1 MTAPTS
7 SSIHKPPPAVTV
19 ILPTYNRRDTLLRAV
34 RSVQAQS
41 YTDWELLVIDDG
53 STDGSKELL
62 AALDEPRLRV
72 IVQANA
78 GAATARNLGLR
89 ESCGRY
95 ISFLDSDDEWLPHFL
110 ALSCGFLDRHPQEAW
125 VATESYE
132 AKADGRL
139 LRQDLHALAGHYV
152 DLARSLGSSALALPQ
167 GKKDDY
173 LRVFTTCQPLG
184 DWALPL
190 ARDLGIDEEQVRWY
204 RGNIGEHY
212 RWGYFHALWCL
223 VMRTEAL
230 QGLSPF
236 PVERRNCNDLQF
248 LIELALSHPSNLIA
262 VPAVRKNLVP
272 PSSQAASQLTA
283 GRSYVSF
290 TRNYAAVIEECFLR
304 RMPDDVE
311 VQRIYAFRRLEAGK
325 AALSFGLRAEARE
338 HLRFAHRWL
347 RWPSVR
353 VLRSM
358 ARLAPTDRLAA
369 LTYAVYQRIEDR
381 LPRRH

>member
-1 MTAPTS
+1 MTLTSRPLDAPT
-7 SSIHKPPPAVTV
+7 PAVSI
-19 ILPTYNRRDTLLRAV
+19 ILPTYNRRNTLLRAV

-62 AALDEPRLRV
+62 ATLDEPRLRV

-89 ESCGRY
+89 ESRGRY

-139 LRQDLHALAGHYV
+139 LRQDLHALASHYV
-152 DLARSLGSSALALPQ
+152 DLARSLGSTALALPPGEQ
-167 GKKDDY
+167 DSY
-173 LRVFTTCQPLG
+173 LRVFATRQHLG

-190 ARDLGIDEEQVRWY
+190 ARESGIDEPEVRWY
-204 RGNIGEHY
+204 RGDIGEHY

-223 VMRTEAL
+223 VVRAEAL
-230 QGLSPF
+230 DGLSPF

-248 LIELALSHPSNLIA
+248 LIELALKHTSNLIA
-262 VPAVRKNLVP
+262 VPAVRKNLVVP
-272 PSSQAASQLTA
+272 EDQAAAQLTA
-283 GRSYVSF
+283 GRSYVGF
-290 TRNYAAVIEECFLR
+290 TRNYAAVIETCFLR
-304 RMPDDVE
+304 RLPDDID
-311 VQRIYAFRRLEAGK
+311 VQRVYAFRRLEAGK
-325 AALSFGLRAEARE
+325 AALAFGLRAEARE

-347 RWPSVR
+347 RWPSVSI
-353 VLRSM
+353 LRAM
-358 ARLAPTDRLAA
+358 ARLAPTNGIAA
-369 LTYAVYQRIEDR
+369 LAFSVYRRIEDR
-381 LPRRH
+381 LPSSH